1 MKTDTKAEVILMKC
15 PETQKIYGVRV
26 EEWQGDWFRTWAF
39 PVDVKKASHEGFD
52 KNKIR
57 GNLYPADEYN
67 GCPYCKSVQFVQCG
81 RCGKLSCWN
90 GEERITCGWCGMTGN
105 ISVHEDAIDVG
116 AGDL

>member
-57 GNLYPADEYN
+57 GNLYPAEEYN
-67 GCPYCKSVQFVQCG
+67 GCPYCKSVCFVQCT

-90 GEERITCGWCGMTGN
+90 NEERISCAWCGLTGDVSR
-105 ISVHEDAIDVG
+105 IEDEVDVKG
-116 AGDL
+116 GDY

>member
-15 PETQKIYGVRV
+15 PETKRIYGVRV

-39 PVDVKKASHEGFD
+39 PIEERKASHEGFD
-52 KNKIR
+52 KTKIR

-67 GCPYCKSVQFVQCG
+67 GCPYCKSVCYVQCS

-90 GEERITCGWCGMTGN
+90 SEERISCAWCGLTGDVSR
-105 ISVHEDAIDVG
+105 IEDEIGVKG
-116 AGDL
+116 GDY